1 MMGEFSGRESV
12 IRDVADGLAPI
23 ADSPSVKFLFGDYNV
38 IIHFWSEVNFDE
50 LREFLSFSISS
61 AAPQYFLME
70 YTDNMSVMLPR
81 NFFEHLFDLEK
92 TDGEVD
98 LNTRSYGLQKTGLGM
113 TAKELDME
121 FENEIDESIL
131 EEIMNKAGF
140 KKPTIDEI
148 LDKINESG
156 IDSLTPLEEQI
167 LKSQE

>member
-1 MMGEFSGRESV
+1 
-12 IRDVADGLAPI
+12 
-23 ADSPSVKFLFGDYNV
+23 
-38 IIHFWSEVNFDE
+38 
-50 LREFLSFSISS
+50 
-61 AAPQYFLME
+61 
-70 YTDNMSVMLPR
+70 
-81 NFFEHLFDLEK
+81 
-92 TDGEVD
+92 
-98 LNTRSYGLQKTGLGM
+98 M
-113 TAKELDME
+113 TAKELDLE